1 MDRGRIAFDMNID
14 LIEEGSHMRFESTF
28 RWVLPVLVAALALG
42 MLAACELE
50 DEELP
55 LPSADEVQ
63 AYYEYEGELSVEMS
77 GNVAQVTVVFDPRE
91 FERGGDLWAKAFPY
105 IFVFAPGTR
114 QALQEHR
121 GLGGVRVIARHPN
134 GDVVAQALLSREA
147 LTEVTWQRA
156 VNIAGYARQEGTE
169 RPARMQDL
177 VRWGEDHTDFEY
189 NPSYIDNP

>member
-1 MDRGRIAFDMNID
+1 
-14 LIEEGSHMRFESTF
+14 MRFESAY
-28 RWVLPVLVAALALG
+28 RQVLPKLAALLAVTL
-42 MLAACELE
+42 LAACELE

-55 LPSADEVQ
+55 VPSAAEVQ

-77 GNVAQVTVVFDPRE
+77 GNVAQITVVFDPQE

-105 IFVFAPGTR
+105 IFVFSPGTR

-147 LTEVTWQRA
+147 LTEITWRRA
-156 VNIAGYARQEGTE
+156 VNIAGRARQEGTE

-177 VRWGEDHTDFEY
+177 VEWGEDHTDFEY